1 MNLGGADQ
9 YYVATSITPSRSG
22 LLTVLSFFFLFVYTV
37 KSFLYIYDICK
48 YEHVMYI
55 RMNDMQ
61 FKKKK
66 KKNE

>member
-37 KSFLYIYDICK
+37 KSFLYIYIYIDICK

-55 RMNDMQ
+55 RMNDMDYRR
-61 FKKKK
+61 
-66 KKNE
+66 